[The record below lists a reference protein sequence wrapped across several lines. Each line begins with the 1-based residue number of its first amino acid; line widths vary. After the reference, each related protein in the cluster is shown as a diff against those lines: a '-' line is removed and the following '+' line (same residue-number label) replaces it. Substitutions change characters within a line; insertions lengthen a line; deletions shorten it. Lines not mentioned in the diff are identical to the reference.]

1 MPCDR
6 LINLSMDEILIVG
19 EGVPFD
25 EVLRKYYAECRL
37 SFAWFTIPVFTVEG
51 KEREREGEILRIDT
65 VFGSFPYLVPSSKLA
80 ADSPLL
86 TWAVSPRIFYTAR
99 NSAARATGPS

>member
-1 MPCDR
+1 MPYDR
-6 LINLSMDEILIVG
+6 LINLSIDEILIVG

-25 EVLRKYYAECRL
+25 EVLRKYCAECRL
-37 SFAWFTIPVFTVEG
+37 SFAWFTMPYLFTVEE
-51 KEREREGEILRIDT
+51 KEREGEILPDRYRLREFSLPRSI
-65 VFGSFPYLVPSSKLA
+65 FQKRA

-86 TWAVSPRIFYTAR
+86 TSAVSPRIFYTAR